1 MNAHDS
7 FTWKACL
14 YIKMNIFN
22 TVILLPVTITT
33 RVEDDLADVID
44 EVAREEGMDRST
56 VIRRF
61 LLKAVRNWQIDRNL
75 DEYGKGR
82 LTLWQAAR
90 RCNLSLWEM
99 IDEVRKREI
108 HVPYTL
114 EELLEDLKAV
124 Q

>member
-1 MNAHDS
+1 M
-7 FTWKACL
+7 
-14 YIKMNIFN
+14 
-22 TVILLPVTITT
+22 PVTITT